1 MILTIASPILLYF
14 IWTFVAPGM
23 YKHKWRII
31 ILFMPMSIG
40 CFFVGA
46 SLSYFIVTPL
56 LINFSKGFIP
66 RSIIPL
72 ITVGDFTEIL
82 LIFTI
87 LGGLFFLLPFISF
100 MYAKIGIM
108 HHTWIAK
115 YRKYA
120 IIVIFVIAAFLTP
133 PDPVSQIII
142 ALPLIL
148 LYEMSIL
155 AARFAEKNTLI

>member
-1 MILTIASPILLYF
+1 
-14 IWTFVAPGM
+14 
-23 YKHKWRII
+23 
-31 ILFMPMSIG
+31 
-40 CFFVGA
+40 
-46 SLSYFIVTPL
+46 
-56 LINFSKGFIP
+56 
-66 RSIIPL
+66 
-72 ITVGDFTEIL
+72 
-82 LIFTI
+82 
-87 LGGLFFLLPFISF
+87 

-108 HHTWIAK
+108 HHIWLAK